1 MYCSRCG
8 RATQA
13 EDRFCPSC
21 GAPLGVP
28 SPPVAAAAPVAP
40 TSSRME
46 SHVKLLGIL
55 LIVYNSLHLLAAL
68 AFILG
73 LGIVGRIVGELN
85 LPFGVGELLRVL
97 LPVLVGLLLAVSAL
111 GILGGAALLQH
122 DRWGRMLVIVL
133 SCINLLRMPV
143 GTALGIYGLWVL
155 MSAEGEAYYRRV
167 AT

>member
-46 SHVKLLGIL
+46 SHVRLLGIL
-55 LIVYNSLHLLAAL
+55 VIIYNSLHLLGAL

-73 LGIVGRIVGELN
+73 LRIVGRIVSQLN
-85 LPFGVGELLRVL
+85 LPFGIEGVLRVL
-97 LPVLVGLLLAVSAL
+97 LPAVVGILLAVSAL

-122 DRWGRMLVIVL
+122 DRWARMLVIVL

-167 AT
+167 ST